1 MFSVQI
7 ELWTFFRNCAVAES
21 ACRASLELRM
31 AIKGHLFPGC
41 TNRVANKPLA
51 LVWQQ

>member
-1 MFSVQI
+1 MFSVQV
-7 ELWTFFRNCAVAES
+7 EFWTFFRNCTVAES

-31 AIKGHLFPGC
+31 ANKGHLFSGN
-41 TNRVANKPLA
+41 TNRVAKEPLA